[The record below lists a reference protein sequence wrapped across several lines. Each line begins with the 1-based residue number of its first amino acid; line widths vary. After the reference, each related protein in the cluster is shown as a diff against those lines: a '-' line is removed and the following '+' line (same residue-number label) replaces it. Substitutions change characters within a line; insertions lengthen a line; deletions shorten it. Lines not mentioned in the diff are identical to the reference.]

1 MHWVLPAT
9 VVGVVPTGQPKVGG
23 GGGGA
28 GGGGG
33 GGGGAGGMPGLVP
46 VWPGL
51 ANSAVVSLQACTMSA
66 LTIAINRPVVFVE
79 VFMYPSP
86 RKIDTRRALM

>member
-1 MHWVLPAT
+1 
-9 VVGVVPTGQPKVGG
+9 
-23 GGGGA
+23 
-28 GGGGG
+28 
-33 GGGGAGGMPGLVP
+33 MPGLVP